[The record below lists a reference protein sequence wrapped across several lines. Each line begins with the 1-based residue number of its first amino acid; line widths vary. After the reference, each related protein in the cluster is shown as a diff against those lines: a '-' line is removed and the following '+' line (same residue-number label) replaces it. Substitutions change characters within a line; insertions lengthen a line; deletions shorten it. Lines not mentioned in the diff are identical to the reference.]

1 MNDILNL
8 QISHLRAAALVTSR
22 GVLKMLMLLANSFL
36 WFLTIFNYVLKLWP
50 LNDLYLKVGA

>member
-22 GVLKMLMLLANSFL
+22 GVLKMQMLLANSFL
-36 WFLTIFNYVLKLWP
+36 WFLAIFNYVLKL
-50 LNDLYLKVGA
+50 

>member
-8 QISHLRAAALVTSR
+8 QIGHLRAAALVTSR

-36 WFLTIFNYVLKLWP
+36 WFLTISNYVLKL
-50 LNDLYLKVGA
+50 